1 MENAL
6 LLLEKLVKYVYSNTV
21 FQLSGLFSYPNS
33 KAIEVAQHCLN
44 NRGCT
49 VLQRLYLSTLKYKY
63 QCTWPHPC

>member
-21 FQLSGLFSYPNS
+21 FQLSRLFSYPNS
-33 KAIEVAQHCLN
+33 KAIEVAQHCSD

-49 VLQRLYLSTLKYKY
+49 VLYTAILFTG
-63 QCTWPHPC
+63 